1 MVRRKVWV
9 WVLMLLGGINNT
21 DTSFK
26 TTKNMENNKYQNTSR
41 DQVADRCEG
50 QSQSELDSKPS
61 PSHL

>member
-41 DQVADRCEG
+41 DQVADRCEVTV
-50 QSQSELDSKPS
+50 
-61 PSHL
+61 